1 MRRAIA
7 GSVGLGLVLCAC
19 ATAGRHASGDPYY
32 RCEVEQ
38 AEASGL
44 TTLQFDL
51 SPDGTLR
58 EAHAVWTTPPHQ
70 RGARV
75 KAEWFGPNLPLPSDD
90 LRVTISYPRIWRAG
104 RPLRLE
110 LFRSPDSR
118 TGDGVL
124 ADPSYYRSGPALA
137 ITRWRSELHRFAS
150 GRSDLL
156 AGVAQEGDGLLAQDR
171 IELTRLDLAGAAF
184 ARAEPRLEAM
194 VADYRNA
201 CQLTEDRIIV
211 T

>member
-38 AEASGL
+38 AEASGRV
-44 TTLQFDL
+44 TLQVDV
-51 SPDGTLR
+51 SPDGTR
-58 EAHAVWTTPPHQ
+58 RGAYAEWTTPPHQ
-70 RGARV
+70 RGARL
-75 KAEWFGPNLPLPSDD
+75 KAEYLGPALPLPTDD
-90 LRVTISYPRIWRAG
+90 LRVTISYPRTWRAG

-110 LFRSPDSR
+110 LFRSADSR

-124 ADPSYYRSGPALA
+124 ADSFYYRSGSALG
-137 ITRWRSELHRFAS
+137 ITRWRSELNRFAS

-171 IELTRLDLAGAAF
+171 IDLTRIDLAAAAF
-184 ARAEPRLEAM
+184 ARAHPRLEAM
-194 VADYRNA
+194 VADFRNA
-201 CQLTEDRIIV
+201 CRLTEDEIIV